1 MENTRI
7 KIKIGNHEFEAEG
20 PSKIVQEQFEA
31 FKQLIASA
39 PQHVAPSPKI
49 PTEAKAHGTPVDK
62 ETAKLDSICSVDG
75 RLVSLTVK
83 PESEANAALLIMLAQ
98 RIYRENETVTASE
111 LIDGLEQ
118 SGYTP
123 DRLNRIMQP
132 LADEGSVV
140 RIGKKKGT
148 RYRFTNQGL
157 NKAQTVAKEEI
168 TKVS

>member
-31 FKQLIASA
+31 FKQLIVSE
-39 PQHVAPSPKI
+39 PQHVAPSPKT
-49 PTEAKAHGTPVDK
+49 PTEAKAHGATLDK
-62 ETAKLDSICSVDG
+62 ETGKLDSICRVEG
-75 RLVSLTVK
+75 RVVSLTVK
-83 PESEANAALLIMLAQ
+83 PEAAANGALLVMLGQ
-98 RIYRENETVTASE
+98 RIYRESETVTASE

-157 NKAQTVAKEEI
+157 SKAQAIAKEEI
-168 TKVS
+168 AKLP

>member
-1 MENTRI
+1 MENARI

-20 PSKIVQEQFEA
+20 PSQIVQEQFEA
-31 FKQLIASA
+31 FKQLIANA
-39 PQHVAPSPKI
+39 PQHVAPSPKM
-49 PTEAKAHGTPVDK
+49 PAETAHGDK
-62 ETAKLDSICSVDG
+62 DSGKLDSICRADG
-75 RLVSLTVK
+75 RVVSLTVK
-83 PESEANAALLIMLAQ
+83 PESEASAALLVMLGQ
-98 RIYRENETVTASE
+98 RIYRESESVTASE
-111 LIDGLEQ
+111 LVDGLEQ

-157 NKAQTVAKEEI
+157 SKAQAIAKEEI
-168 TKVS
+168 AKLP